1 MGLTRLATFFAL
13 AAVSIADTCNPLN
26 ARCPPNVGLATS
38 AYEIDFTK
46 QSSIPSEW
54 TISNWATVKFGSKGA
69 EFTVSKRFESPQLW
83 TNFYIHYGKVEIVA
97 QVAPGTGIVSSAVL
111 MSDDADEIDWE
122 WSGNNFRDSAG
133 KGQNNYYG
141 KGIVGDYD
149 RGSFFSVASPQT
161 QFHTYTID
169 WTSTALTWSVDGT
182 IVRTLLAANTDS
194 GSHQYPQTPAN
205 FQLGIWAG
213 GNAWGTVDWAGGY
226 TDFTKAPF
234 TMYVKSVKITNYN
247 PAYAYNWTDSSG
259 SSKSIKIVQKPV
271 VSSSSITTTFPPTSS
286 STSIVISSTQITS
299 TTSISVPSKA
309 STTCAG
315 VPPSA
320 PTQNGIVSGCTEWYT
335 AKSGDTCSK
344 IAAKFSIPIE
354 QFMDWNPAV
363 DAPLCYNM
371 WLNYGYCVSTDCALV
386 STSSTVVS
394 TSSTSTSSSTSVTPS
409 SSSSSTIVHSQVV
422 EHFCHFHHHNSGK
435 LADDNWT
442 INYKLKHSIFYL
454 AIDFCGFTQR
464 NRSFVFCRAL
474 VDTIEHLVAADSY
487 LDCMDAC
494 DDAANSNCKAWTYVG
509 GTNGN
514 GGGVCWLKTTSGNF
528 LPAGNNYVSG
538 VLSTKGSSSTSTT
551 RTVSS
556 TSSSS
561 SAAPSQ
567 TTSTSSTSTTI
578 STDLPLASPS
588 AELCPEVSSQSFV
601 ASQGG
606 SIYFMRCSSDT
617 NIGSYSNSRASTS
630 YKDCM
635 DGCDK
640 DSKCQAFTYVGGTSG
655 KGSGQC
661 WYKDTKGSAV
671 PAGANYVA
679 GFLAARA
686 PSSGSSASSIA
697 TGNLAVSSKSSTSSS
712 TTSSSSSST
721 STASTSWAT
730 NSAGSNYTVYRSSDT
745 NWGAYTNVQ
754 AKDSFLDCTIA
765 CDNDPNCKAYTYVG
779 GKSGSGPGVCWLKV
793 NSENQSQQTRT

>member
-1 MGLTRLATFFAL
+1 M
-13 AAVSIADTCNPLN
+13 
-26 ARCPPNVGLATS
+26 GLATS
-38 AYEIDFTK
+38 AYEVDFTK

-194 GSHQYPQTPAN
+194 GSHQYPQTPAK

-213 GNAWGTVDWAGGY
+213 GDPGNAWGTVDWAGGY

-259 SSKSIKIVQKPV
+259 SSKSIKVVQKPV
-271 VSSSSITTTFPPTSS
+271 VSSSSITTMSPPTSS

-299 TTSISVPSKA
+299 TTSISVPPKA

-320 PTQNGIVSGCTEWYT
+320 PTQNGIVSGCTQWYT

-354 QFMDWNPAV
+354 QFMDRNPAV

-371 WLNYGYCVSTDCALV
+371 WLNYGYCVSTDCAL
-386 STSSTVVS
+386 
-394 TSSTSTSSSTSVTPS
+394 
-409 SSSSSTIVHSQVV
+409 HSQVV

-442 INYKLKHSIFYL
+442 INYKLKHSVFYL
-454 AIDFCGFTQR
+454 AIDSC
-464 NRSFVFCRAL
+464 
-474 VDTIEHLVAADSY
+474 
-487 LDCMDAC
+487 
-494 DDAANSNCKAWTYVG
+494 
-509 GTNGN
+509 
-514 GGGVCWLKTTSGNF
+514 
-528 LPAGNNYVSG
+528 
-538 VLSTKGSSSTSTT
+538 
-551 RTVSS
+551 
-556 TSSSS
+556 
-561 SAAPSQ
+561 
-567 TTSTSSTSTTI
+567 
-578 STDLPLASPS
+578 
-588 AELCPEVSSQSFV
+588 
-601 ASQGG
+601 
-606 SIYFMRCSSDT
+606 
-617 NIGSYSNSRASTS
+617 
-630 YKDCM
+630 
-635 DGCDK
+635 
-640 DSKCQAFTYVGGTSG
+640 
-655 KGSGQC
+655 
-661 WYKDTKGSAV
+661 
-671 PAGANYVA
+671 
-679 GFLAARA
+679 
-686 PSSGSSASSIA
+686 
-697 TGNLAVSSKSSTSSS
+697 
-712 TTSSSSSST
+712 
-721 STASTSWAT
+721 
-730 NSAGSNYTVYRSSDT
+730 SNYTVYRSSDT

-779 GKSGSGPGVCWLKV
+779 GKSGSGPGVCWLKRELGEPV
-793 NSENQSQQTRT
+793 PANENVISGSRVTQSVKMRRAVSSWWNSVTSKPTATTTKRVATVKPKAPANPPWARYYPHGGRWMWNGHGEYEWAWN